1 MLEEE
6 HSYIHTYSPC
16 FVRAD
21 VRAWHRQSWLVC
33 LSHSGW
39 DQRSIWPRAQ
49 VRTKTS
55 RDPRPDH
62 TVLLGSFWFL
72 LLLFASFCF
81 FLVLFGSLL
90 YIQQGSSSFL
100 RFSLSPTPVSHW
112 SLRITTAWREYT
124 EKIHSKFRE
133 QDAIFIL
140 FADASFRQCRPRDAK
155 SSRSGRYISA
165 IFLSWC

>member
-6 HSYIHTYSPC
+6 HSYIHRYSPC
-16 FVRAD
+16 FC
-21 VRAWHRQSWLVC
+21 QSWCTGLAPSILIGLPFSQWVGPT
-33 LSHSGW
+33 LHLAQSPGE
-39 DQRSIWPRAQ
+39 DKDIQRSQ
-49 VRTKTS
+49 T
-55 RDPRPDH
+55 RPH
-62 TVLLGSFWFL
+62 CPSWFFL
-72 LLLFASFCF
+72 VPFASFCF
-81 FLVLFGSLL
+81 FLLLFGSLL

-124 EKIHSKFRE
+124 EKIHSKFKE